1 MRPRAG
7 PSDLRY
13 SKLQPEKDLRDL
25 MKPKLKPMD
34 TVDGRWTMDEAPS
47 ASALSAI
54 STSESSKE
62 EQEEMH
68 AYDTTPRRQRPLSRV
83 DLRRKLEG
91 EPVFPDRTTQ
101 SRSSCTNPDNPLHTA
116 YCKYIGTN
124 QDPQGPENGARYY
137 TEIKAKEG
145 TNIL

>member
-13 SKLQPEKDLRDL
+13 CKLQPEKDLRGL

-34 TVDGRWTMDEAPS
+34 TVDGQWTMDEAPS

-54 STSESSKE
+54 STYESSE
-62 EQEEMH
+62 EEHEEMP

-91 EPVFPDRTTQ
+91 EPVFPDRTPPPAHPAPTQ
-101 SRSSCTNPDNPLHTA
+101 KTLCILH
-116 YCKYIGTN
+116 I
-124 QDPQGPENGARYY
+124 ENILVPTRTPRARRM
-137 TEIKAKEG
+137 ERDIVRRIKTKEG
-145 TNIL
+145 MNIL